1 MQSLLRVDCLVK
13 IAILKDIL
21 QLVVGIEIGID
32 AVVEHFTT
40 SLPSGMI
47 VPSVMLVMKINN
59 VHVRNQNERRTFL
72 PH

>member
-1 MQSLLRVDCLVK
+1 VQSLLRVDCLVK

-32 AVVEHFTT
+32 AVVEHLTT

-47 VPSVMLVMKINN
+47 VPSAMLVMKISN
-59 VHVRNQNERRTFL
+59 VHVRNQNESRSKE
-72 PH
+72 